1 MAFLAF
7 APRGL
12 SLRGNRSAEGP
23 PLNTFIW
30 CSVGLLAGGIAI
42 FMIGAQGLVHRIET
56 LAVAVFGAFIGGD
69 FLGAQF
75 GGGPADT
82 SFRAT
87 SLALALGGAVVML
100 LLLRLMRRSVG
111 PMRPHKMP
119 RKQRF

>member
-1 MAFLAF
+1 MALLAF

-12 SLRGNRSAEGP
+12 SLRGNRSAEGF

-30 CSVGLLAGGIAI
+30 CGVGLLAGGIAI
-42 FMIGAQGLVHRIET
+42 LLLGAQGLVHRIET
-56 LAVAVFGAFIGGD
+56 MAVAVFGAFIGGD

-82 SFRAT
+82 SFRVS
-87 SLALALGGAVVML
+87 SLALALAGSVVML
-100 LLLRLMRRSVG
+100 VLLRLMRRSVG

-119 RKQRF
+119 RRPRF